1 MSVGG
6 QSSAQ
11 PGAMT
16 ESVVERGLRR
26 FLLLTVLGICLA
38 TVIELWLTEHY
49 QEPTQVIPFA
59 LCVISLLAVS
69 AVIAHPSRVGI
80 LVLRGTMVLLGTGGV
95 LGVGLHLFNNFAFER
110 EIRPNA
116 ALVDVIIN
124 ALRGVNPLLAPGILA
139 LAAALAIAAT
149 YRHPVLHR
157 G

>member
-1 MSVGG
+1 
-6 QSSAQ
+6 
-11 PGAMT
+11 
-16 ESVVERGLRR
+16 
-26 FLLLTVLGICLA
+26 
-38 TVIELWLTEHY
+38 
-49 QEPTQVIPFA
+49 
-59 LCVISLLAVS
+59 
-69 AVIAHPSRVGI
+69 
-80 LVLRGTMVLLGTGGV
+80 
-95 LGVGLHLFNNFAFER
+95 LHLFDNFAFER